1 MYLQKILMDLL
12 KKNLNFKSD
21 FNLKKSYLFEI
32 ENTQL
37 SVNFILLCSLQV
49 AYNFNDKRYAILK
62 GINVMA
68 SLRTYDFF

>member
-12 KKNLNFKSD
+12 KKNCNFKSD

-37 SVNFILLCSLQV
+37 SVYFILLCSLQV

>member
-12 KKNLNFKSD
+12 KKNFNFKSD

-37 SVNFILLCSLQV
+37 SVYFLLLYSLQV
-49 AYNFNDKRYAILK
+49 AYHFHDKRYTILK

-68 SLRTYDFF
+68 SLRTFLK